1 MKNLLHN
8 IQILAMLA
16 LTMIGIQSCSDEL
29 HDVGDVQ
36 VSFTAMLPTDTRTR
50 SFGKAEQVNTL
61 VVGIFKKGVADMH
74 TNSGGSWNYYEIDR
88 QSFPING
95 TSVNVQLTL
104 AQEQT
109 YSFVFWAYY
118 YDGNQNIYN
127 IDDLT
132 AIVMN
137 ALPDPIT
144 FAQAEAADAFFATME
159 DITITGD
166 CSYPVELIRPLAQI
180 NVGTTG
186 KTMQASFT
194 AKAAPDTFH
203 PFTNTVSGVT
213 DYTWNFSETTTE
225 TFSVKYNDDNETVY
239 NYLAMGYLFAPTTA
253 TKISA
258 ELTLTDGD
266 ASKTVQFP
274 QVEIEANQR
283 SNIAGN
289 FTQQQEN

>member
-16 LTMIGIQSCSDEL
+16 LTMAGIQSCSDEL
-29 HDVGDVQ
+29 HDVGDVL
-36 VSFTAMLPTDTRTR
+36 VSFTATLPTDTRTR

-61 VVGIFKKGVADMH
+61 VVGIFKKG
-74 TNSGGSWNYYEIDR
+74 YEIDR

-95 TSVNVQLTL
+95 TSVDMQLTL

-109 YSFVFWAYY
+109 YSFVFWAYDDNQSI
-118 YDGNQNIYN
+118 YDITK
-127 IDDLT
+127 LT
-132 AIVMN
+132 AIEMN
-137 ALPDPIT
+137 TLPNTIT

-166 CSYPVELIRPLAQI
+166 CSYPVELVRPLAQI

-186 KTMQASFT
+186 ILMKATFT
-194 AKAAPDTFH
+194 ANGAPNIFH
-203 PFTNTVSGVT
+203 PFTNTVSGAT
-213 DYTWNFSETTTE
+213 KYTWNFSETTTE
-225 TFSVKYNDDNETVY
+225 TFSADGTEY
-239 NYLAMGYLFAPTTA
+239 NYLAMGYVFAPTTA
-253 TKISA
+253 TNISA
-258 ELTLTDGD
+258 RLTLTDGGT
-266 ASKTVQFP
+266 SQTVGFP

-289 FTQQQEN
+289 FTPTE

>member
-16 LTMIGIQSCSDEL
+16 LTMAGIQSCSNDL

-36 VSFTAMLPTDTRTR
+36 VSFTATLPTAIRTR

-61 VVGIFKKGVADMH
+61 VVGIFKKEVADVH
-74 TNSGGSWNYYEIDR
+74 NNSGGSWNYNEIAR

-95 TSVNVQLTL
+95 NSANVQLTL

-109 YSFVFWAYY
+109 YSFVFWAY
-118 YDGNQNIYN
+118 DGNQSIYD
-127 IDDLT
+127 ITKLT
-132 AIVMN
+132 AIKMN
-137 ALPDPIT
+137 TLPNTIT
-144 FAQAEAADAFFATME
+144 FAQAEAADAFFATKE

-166 CSYPVELIRPLAQI
+166 CSYPVELVRPLAQI

-186 KTMQASFT
+186 ILMKATFT
-194 AKAAPDTFH
+194 ANGAPNIFH
-203 PFTNTVSGVT
+203 PFTNTVSGAT
-213 DYTWNFSETTTE
+213 KYTWNFSETTTE
-225 TFSVKYNDDNETVY
+225 TFSADGTKY

-253 TKISA
+253 TIISA
-258 ELTLTDGD
+258 RLTLTDGGT
-266 ASKTVQFP
+266 SQTVGFP

-289 FTQQQEN
+289 FTPTE

>member
-16 LTMIGIQSCSDEL
+16 LTMVGIQSCSDDW

-36 VSFTAMLPTDTRTR
+36 VNFTATLPTDTRTR
-50 SFGKAEQVNTL
+50 AFGKAEQVNTL
-61 VVGIFKKGVADMH
+61 VVGIFKKGVADVH
-74 TNSGGSWNYYEIDR
+74 TNNGGSWSYYEIDR

-95 TSVNVQLTL
+95 TSVDVQLTL

-109 YSFVFWAYY
+109 YSFVFWAY
-118 YDGNQNIYN
+118 DGNQNIYG

-137 ALPDPIT
+137 LLPSSIT
-144 FAQAEAADAFFATME
+144 FSKAEAMDAFFATME

-166 CSYPVELIRPLAQI
+166 CSYPVELVRPLAQI

-186 KTMQASFT
+186 IPMQATF
-194 AKAAPDTFH
+194 KANRVPNIFH
-203 PFTNTVSGVT
+203 PFTNKVSGAAEF
-213 DYTWNFSETTTE
+213 TWNFNETTTE
-225 TFSVKYNDDNETVY
+225 TFSADGTEY
-239 NYLAMGYLFAPTTA
+239 NYLAMGYVFAPTTA
-253 TKISA
+253 TNISA
-258 ELTLTDGD
+258 KLTLTDGD
-266 ASKTVQFP
+266 TSKTVEFS
-274 QVEIEANQR
+274 QVEIEANRR

-289 FTQQQEN
+289 FTWQQEN

>member
-8 IQILAMLA
+8 IQILAILA
-16 LTMIGIQSCSDEL
+16 LTMAGIQSCSDDL

-36 VSFTAMLPTDTRTR
+36 VSFTATLPTDTRTR

-61 VVGIFKKGVADMH
+61 EVGIFKKGVADVH
-74 TNSGGSWNYYEIDR
+74 NNSGGSWSYYEIDR

-95 TSVNVQLTL
+95 TSIDVQLTL

-118 YDGNQNIYN
+118 YDGNQSIYD
-127 IDDLT
+127 ITKLT
-132 AIVMN
+132 AIEMN
-137 ALPDPIT
+137 SLPDPIT
-144 FAQAEAADAFFATME
+144 FTQAEAADAFFATME

-166 CSYPVELIRPLAQI
+166 CSYPIELVRPLAQI

-186 KTMQASFT
+186 TPMQATFT
-194 AKAAPDTFH
+194 AKAVPNTFY
-203 PFTNTVSGVT
+203 PFTNTVSGNAEF
-213 DYTWNFSETTTE
+213 TWNFNDTTTE
-225 TFSVKYNDDNETVY
+225 TFSADGTEY
-239 NYLAMGYLFAPTTA
+239 NYLAMGYVFAPTTA
-253 TKISA
+253 TNISA
-258 ELTLTDGD
+258 KLTLTDGNN
-266 ASKTVQFP
+266 SKTVEFS

-289 FTQQQEN
+289 FTPTE

>member
-8 IQILAMLA
+8 ISIMVVLA
-16 LTMIGIQSCSDEL
+16 LMMAGIQSCSDDWQE
-29 HDVGDVQ
+29 VGDVQ
-36 VSFTAMLPTDTRTR
+36 VSFTATLPSDTRTR
-50 SFGKAEQVNTL
+50 AFGDAGKVNTL
-61 VVGIFKKGVADMH
+61 VVGIFKKGVADVH

-109 YSFVFWAYY
+109 YSFVFWAY
-118 YDGNQNIYN
+118 DGNQNIYN

-132 AIVMN
+132 AIEMN
-137 ALPDPIT
+137 TLPNTIT
-144 FAQAEAADAFFATME
+144 FAQAEAADAFFATKE
-159 DITITGD
+159 DITITGER
-166 CSYPVELIRPLAQI
+166 SYPVELIRPLAQI

-186 KTMQASFT
+186 TPMQASFT
-194 AKAAPDTFH
+194 AKSAPDTFH
-203 PFTNTVSGVT
+203 PFTNTVSGTV
-213 DYTWNFSETTTE
+213 DFTWNFSDTTTE
-225 TFSVKYNDDNETVY
+225 TFSADGTAY

-258 ELTLTDGD
+258 ELILTDGN
-266 ASKTVQFP
+266 ASKTIQFP

-289 FTQQQEN
+289 FTQKQEN

>member
-16 LTMIGIQSCSDEL
+16 LTMAGIQSCSDNL

-36 VSFTAMLPTDTRTR
+36 VSFTATLPTNIRTR

-61 VVGIFKKGVADMH
+61 VVGIFKKGVADVQN
-74 TNSGGSWNYYEIDR
+74 NSGGSWNYYEIAH

-118 YDGNQNIYN
+118 YDGNQSIYD

-132 AIVMN
+132 AIEMN
-137 ALPDPIT
+137 TLPNPTT
-144 FAQAEAADAFFATME
+144 FAQAEAADAFFATKE

-166 CSYPVELIRPLAQI
+166 CSYPVELVRPLAQI

-186 KTMQASFT
+186 KLMKATFT
-194 AKAAPDTFH
+194 ANGAPNIFH
-203 PFTNTVSGVT
+203 PFTNTVSGAT
-213 DYTWNFSETTTE
+213 YYTWNFSETTTE
-225 TFSVKYNDDNETVY
+225 TFSADGTKY

-253 TKISA
+253 TIISA
-258 ELTLTDGD
+258 RLTLTDGGT
-266 ASKTVQFP
+266 SQTVGFP

-289 FTQQQEN
+289 FTPTK

>member
-16 LTMIGIQSCSDEL
+16 LTMVGIQSCSDDW

-36 VSFTAMLPTDTRTR
+36 VNFTATLPTDTRTR
-50 SFGKAEQVNTL
+50 AFGKAEQVNTL
-61 VVGIFKKGVADMH
+61 VVGIFKKGVADVH
-74 TNSGGSWNYYEIDR
+74 TNNGGSWNYYEIDR
-88 QSFPING
+88 KSFPING
-95 TSVNVQLTL
+95 TSANVQLTL

-109 YSFVFWAYY
+109 YSFIFWA
-118 YDGNQNIYN
+118 YDGNQNIYD

-137 ALPDPIT
+137 PLTSPIT
-144 FAQAEAADAFFATME
+144 FSEAEAMDAFFATME

-186 KTMQASFT
+186 TPMQTTFK
-194 AKAAPDTFH
+194 AKAVPDTFY
-203 PFTNTVSGVT
+203 PFTNTVSGAT
-213 DYTWNFSETTTE
+213 DYTWNFSETTDE
-225 TFSVKYNDDNETVY
+225 TFSVKDKDNKEIEY
-239 NYLAMGYLFAPTTA
+239 NYLAMGYVFAPTTA
-253 TKISA
+253 TNISA
-258 ELTLTDGD
+258 ELTLTNGN
-266 ASKTVQFP
+266 ASKTVEFP

-289 FTQQQEN
+289 FTWQQEN

>member
-16 LTMIGIQSCSDEL
+16 LTMVGIQSCSDDL

-36 VSFTAMLPTDTRTR
+36 VNFTATLPTDTRTR
-50 SFGKAEQVNTL
+50 AFGKAEQVNTHI
-61 VVGIFKKGVADMH
+61 VGIFKKGVADVH
-74 TNSGGSWNYYEIDR
+74 TNNGGSWSYYEIDR

-95 TSVNVQLTL
+95 TSVDVQLTL

-109 YSFVFWAYY
+109 YSFVFWAY
-118 YDGNQNIYN
+118 DSNQNIYD

-137 ALPDPIT
+137 PLPSPIT
-144 FAQAEAADAFFATME
+144 FSEAEAMDAFFATTE

-166 CSYPVELIRPLAQI
+166 CSYPVELVRPLAQI

-186 KTMQASFT
+186 TPGTPMQATFK
-194 AKAAPDTFH
+194 AKTVPDTFY
-203 PFTNTVSGVT
+203 PFTNTVSGT
-213 DYTWNFSETTTE
+213 ADYTWNFSETTAE
-225 TFSVKYNDDNETVY
+225 TFSADGTKY
-239 NYLAMGYLFAPTTA
+239 NYLAMGYVFAPTKA

-258 ELTLTDGD
+258 ELTLKDGN
-266 ASKTVQFP
+266 ASKTVEFP

-289 FTQQQEN
+289 FTLLQEN

>member
-16 LTMIGIQSCSDEL
+16 LTMVGIQSCSDDW

-36 VSFTAMLPTDTRTR
+36 VNFTATLPTDTRTR
-50 SFGKAEQVNTL
+50 AFGKAEQVNTL
-61 VVGIFKKGVADMH
+61 VVGIFKKGVADVH
-74 TNSGGSWNYYEIDR
+74 TNNGGSWSYYEIDR

-95 TSVNVQLTL
+95 TSVDVQLTL

-109 YSFVFWAYY
+109 YSFVFWAY
-118 YDGNQNIYN
+118 DGNQSIYN

-132 AIVMN
+132 AIEMN
-137 ALPDPIT
+137 TLPNNTIT
-144 FAQAEAADAFFATME
+144 FSQVEAADAFFATM

-166 CSYPVELIRPLAQI
+166 CSYPVELVRPLAQI

-186 KTMQASFT
+186 TPMQAVF
-194 AKAAPDTFH
+194 KANDVPDTFY
-203 PFTNTVSGVT
+203 PFTNTVSGAS
-213 DYTWNFSETTTE
+213 DYTWNFSETTAE
-225 TFSVKYNDDNETVY
+225 TFSADGTEY
-239 NYLAMGYLFAPTTA
+239 NYLAMGYVFAPTTA

-258 ELTLTDGD
+258 ELTLKDGN
-266 ASKTVQFP
+266 ANKTVEFP

-289 FTQQQEN
+289 FTPTE

>member
-16 LTMIGIQSCSDEL
+16 LTMVGIQSCSDDW

-36 VSFTAMLPTDTRTR
+36 VNFTATLPTDTRTR
-50 SFGKAEQVNTL
+50 AFGKAEQVNTL
-61 VVGIFKKGVADMH
+61 VVGIFKKGVADVH
-74 TNSGGSWNYYEIDR
+74 TNNGGSWSYYEIDR
-88 QSFPING
+88 KEFPING
-95 TSVNVQLTL
+95 TSVDVQLTL

-109 YSFVFWAYY
+109 YSFVFWAY
-118 YDGNQNIYN
+118 DSNQNIYD

-137 ALPDPIT
+137 TLPNIT
-144 FAQAEAADAFFATME
+144 FSQVEAADAFFATRE

-166 CSYPVELIRPLAQI
+166 CSYPVELVRPLAQI

-186 KTMQASFT
+186 TPMQAVF
-194 AKAAPDTFH
+194 KANDVPDTFY
-203 PFTNTVSGVT
+203 PFTNTVSGAS
-213 DYTWNFSETTTE
+213 DYTWNFSETTVE
-225 TFSVKYNDDNETVY
+225 TFSADGTEY
-239 NYLAMGYLFAPTTA
+239 NYLAMGYVFAPTTA

-258 ELTLTDGD
+258 ELTLKDGN
-266 ASKTVQFP
+266 ASKTVEFP

-289 FTQQQEN
+289 FTLLQEN

>member
-36 VSFTAMLPTDTRTR
+36 VSFTATLPTDTRTR

-61 VVGIFKKGVADMH
+61 VVGIFKKGVAHVH

-95 TSVNVQLTL
+95 TSVDVQLTL

-109 YSFVFWAYY
+109 YSFVFWAY
-118 YDGNQNIYN
+118 DNNQNIYN

-132 AIVMN
+132 AIEMN
-137 ALPDPIT
+137 TLPNPIT
-144 FAQAEAADAFFATME
+144 FSEAEAADAFFATME

-166 CSYPVELIRPLAQI
+166 CSYPVELVRPMAQI

-186 KTMQASFT
+186 TPMQATFT
-194 AKAAPDTFH
+194 ASGAPKTFH
-203 PFTNTVSGVT
+203 PFTNTVSGAAEL
-213 DYTWNFSETTTE
+213 TWNFSETTTE
-225 TFSVKYNDDNETVY
+225 TFSADGTEY
-239 NYLAMGYLFAPTTA
+239 NYLAMGYVFAPTTA
-253 TKISA
+253 TNISA
-258 ELTLTDGD
+258 KLTLTDGNN
-266 ASKTVQFP
+266 SKTVEFP

-289 FTQQQEN
+289 FTPAE

>member
-36 VSFTAMLPTDTRTR
+36 VSFTATLPTDIRTR

-61 VVGIFKKGVADMH
+61 VVGIFKKGVADVH
-74 TNSGGSWNYYEIDR
+74 NNSGGSWNYYEIDR
-88 QSFPING
+88 QSFPIND
-95 TSVNVQLTL
+95 TSIDVQLTL

-109 YSFVFWAYY
+109 YSFVFWAC
-118 YDGNQNIYN
+118 DGNQNIYD

-132 AIVMN
+132 AIEMN
-137 ALPDPIT
+137 TLPNPIT
-144 FAQAEAADAFFATME
+144 FSEAEAADAFFATME

-166 CSYPVELIRPLAQI
+166 CSYPVELVRPLAQI

-186 KTMQASFT
+186 TPMQATFT
-194 AKAAPDTFH
+194 ASGAPKTFH
-203 PFTNTVSGVT
+203 PFTNTVSGAAEFS
-213 DYTWNFSETTTE
+213 WNINETTTE
-225 TFSVKYNDDNETVY
+225 TFSADGTEY
-239 NYLAMGYLFAPTTA
+239 NYLAMGFVFAPTTA
-253 TKISA
+253 TNISA
-258 ELTLTDGD
+258 KLTLTDGNN
-266 ASKTVQFP
+266 SKMVEFP

-289 FTQQQEN
+289 FTPTE